1 MKPEERISYL
11 VDTLEGGNAKRF
23 SEKTGICPQSVS
35 ALRHGKYG
43 IGRFV
48 QRIADAYPDV
58 NVRWLQTG
66 EGEPMRNKAEKSR
79 LEAKIDALTR
89 EVKRLTKLVE
99 KISDSSKISSKI
111 S

>member
-48 QRIADAYPDV
+48 QRIADAYPEV
-58 NVRWLQTG
+58 SVRWLKTG
-66 EGEPMRNKAEKSR
+66 EGEPTKHKAEKSR
-79 LEAKIDALTR
+79 LEAKIDTLAK
-89 EVKRLTKLVE
+89 EVMRLSKMIE
-99 KISDSSKISSKI
+99 KMSQNG
-111 S
+111 

>member
-66 EGEPMRNKAEKSR
+66 EGEPTKDKAERSR
-79 LEAKIDALTR
+79 LEAKIDTLAK
-89 EVKRLTKLVE
+89 EVLRLSKMIE
-99 KISDSSKISSKI
+99 KMSQNG
-111 S
+111 

>member
-35 ALRHGKYG
+35 SLRHGKYG

-48 QRIADAYPDV
+48 QRIANAYPDV

-79 LEAKIDALTR
+79 LEAKIDTLAK
-89 EVKRLTKLVE
+89 EVMRLSKMIE
-99 KISDSSKISSKI
+99 KMSQNG
-111 S
+111 